1 MQAFAFGCKD
11 SVMIA
16 HSSIVTVTLNP
27 AIDFTVFVDRLV
39 PGTVHRVS
47 GSQHQAGGKGVNVGT
62 MLALG
67 GASVVVSGFVGAAN
81 ASIFE
86 RHFDAHGLCDAFIR
100 VPGETRTGI
109 KVVDAQRRDT
119 TDFNLPGPAPSAA
132 QREALVERL
141 LALAEPGR
149 WFVIAGSLP
158 AGVEPVFVAE
168 LIQRLRA
175 AGAKVAID
183 SSGAALAAALQ
194 AGVDLAKP
202 NQCELAEWL
211 GSELQDLDAIL
222 CAARQLQRERV
233 PRLIVSL
240 GAEGALF
247 LSADGELRA
256 QAPKVQVVS
265 TVGAGD
271 AMLAGYLQGMRLGES
286 PEGCARLATVYAWS
300 RLESLLPE
308 LPPPA
313 ELGQRLQQ
321 VSVTPICG

>member
-119 TDFNLPGPAPSAA
+119 TDFNLPGPAPSAGQCA
-132 QREALVERL
+132 ALVERL

-149 WFVIAGSLP
+149 WFVLAGSLP
-158 AGVEPVFVAE
+158 AGVEPAFVAD

-183 SSGAALAAALQ
+183 SSGAALAVALE

-202 NQCELAEWL
+202 NQYELAEYA
-211 GSELQDLDAIL
+211 GVEPNDLNVLLSAS
-222 CAARQLQRERV
+222 RQLQRERV

-240 GAEGALF
+240 GAGGALF
-247 LSADGELRA
+247 LSADAELRTH
-256 QAPKVQVVS
+256 APKVQVVS

-271 AMLAGYLQGMRLGES
+271 AMLAGYLQGVRLGAS
-286 PEGCARLATVYAWS
+286 PESCARLATVYAWS

-308 LPPPA
+308 LPQGTA
-313 ELGQRLQQ
+313 LEQRLRQ
-321 VSVTPICG
+321 VTVSATG